1 MDDKTR
7 IKILHILLAMST
19 LSGMFYLV
27 LLKAQL
33 NTIRKLCLRIDGME
47 ENIQDHRAYI
57 QKIIEVTAPSEE
69 QLEVI
74 NRGFD
79 WYKWST
85 EVQAE

>member
-7 IKILHILLAMST
+7 IKILKILLAMST
-19 LSGMFYLV
+19 LSGMFNLV
-27 LLKAQL
+27 LMKKQL
-33 NTIRKLCLRIDGME
+33 NTIRKLCQRIDGME

-57 QKIIEVTAPSEE
+57 QKIIEVTTPSEE

>member
-7 IKILHILLAMST
+7 IKILHILLAMTTVSNAV
-19 LSGMFYLV
+19 YLI
-27 LLKAQL
+27 LMKSQL
-33 NTIRKLCLRIDGME
+33 NTIRKLCRRIDGME

-79 WYKWST
+79 WYKWSS